1 MQKVHKWQCILKNY
15 ISCIFWGQK
24 GLVLDQGGFPTILW
38 KAKSNTIIHIVLL
51 FVDHTKLVILGMR
64 RNCENTLRELVNHQQ
79 LWSQSVFFW
88 HVYHNLLLFSK
99 FDFDSRLDFCDHNL
113 FLYSKLYYIIC
124 SWKLSSLLGVLNRRG
139 VWVGGVRCLGQSPK
153 SNYFPFQKMISTAII
168 MMTMTMHRWHDEVT
182 CIGWNSYLNLNTI
195 IICPW
200 KISDIMMRMTMTTHR

>member
-1 MQKVHKWQCILKNY
+1 MQKVHKWQCLVKNY

-51 FVDHTKLVILGMR
+51 FVDHTKLVIVGMR
-64 RNCENTLRELVNHQQ
+64 RNCENRLRELVNHQQ
-79 LWSQSVFFW
+79 LIRF
-88 HVYHNLLLFSK
+88 
-99 FDFDSRLDFCDHNL
+99 DFCDHNL